1 MTKNT
6 LLKKLQSSI
15 SAGEYTALTEN
26 TLPRI
31 CEHNRTTLL
40 EMMTS
45 TSSDEIDISIS
56 KVESL
61 KTILENY
68 LSIYLPEDKTCWK
81 WIILASIYLCF
92 ICNRPLHSRESVHY
106 TETSSNGEIIY
117 QCPYKA
123 KEEGTACSF
132 CVCHSVI

>member
-1 MTKNT
+1 MTQNI
-6 LLKKLQSSI
+6 LLKKLQNSI

-26 TLPRI
+26 TLPNI
-31 CEHNRTTLL
+31 SEHNRITLL

-45 TSSDEIDISIS
+45 TSSDETDISIS

-61 KTILENY
+61 KTTLENY

-106 TETSSNGEIIY
+106 TETPSNGETIY
-117 QCPYKA
+117 QCPCKA

-132 CVCHSVI
+132 CVCKAVI